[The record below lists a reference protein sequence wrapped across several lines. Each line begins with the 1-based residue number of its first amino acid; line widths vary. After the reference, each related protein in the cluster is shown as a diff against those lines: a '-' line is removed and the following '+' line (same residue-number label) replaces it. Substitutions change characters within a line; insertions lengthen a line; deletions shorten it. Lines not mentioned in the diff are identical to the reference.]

1 MKTFL
6 NHLEISSS
14 CALSFSFAIFSYFC
28 FKIFEMA
35 KEEEISE
42 NLIKVLRSLN
52 TRKLRI
58 KPRFQKLKKLL
69 SRKVKIIYLYHIF
82 FIRALTKKN
91 KKKIKIHLCWF
102 CSELF
107 KDVTNISGFYNI
119 FNPCSNLIFINY
131 LIELV
136 YLVNRM
142 CCQKLLSTK
151 IRIC

>member
-1 MKTFL
+1 
-6 NHLEISSS
+6 
-14 CALSFSFAIFSYFC
+14 
-28 FKIFEMA
+28 MA

-91 KKKIKIHLCWF
+91 KKKIKIHLC
-102 CSELF
+102 
-107 KDVTNISGFYNI
+107 
-119 FNPCSNLIFINY
+119 
-131 LIELV
+131 
-136 YLVNRM
+136 
-142 CCQKLLSTK
+142 
-151 IRIC
+151 